1 LKAIIC
7 PKYGPPEV
15 LQLKE
20 IPKPT
25 PKDNEVLIRIYATT
39 VAHGTVLNRSGG
51 TFPSIRWFAVRILFG
66 LRKPRSP
73 ILGNEFSGEVVA
85 IGKDVT
91 FFKKGDQVYG
101 STGMRSGTYAEFKCL
116 PEDGM
121 LSLKPA
127 NMSYAEAAAV
137 PIGGITA
144 LNFMRKGKIEPDHK
158 VLIYGASGSV
168 GTYAV
173 QIAKCFGAEVTGVCS
188 TTNLELVKSLGADHV
203 IDYTTT
209 DFTQSGETY
218 DLIFDAV
225 GKLKKN
231 KKKALKEKGRFI
243 SVMGSNSEKIEMLI
257 FLREKIEAEKIV
269 AAIDRSY
276 PLEEIVKAHRY
287 VEKGHKK
294 GNVVITL
301 NQI

>member
-1 LKAIIC
+1 MKAIIC

-20 IPKPT
+20 LPKPT
-25 PKDNEVLIRIYATT
+25 PRDNELLVRIYATT
-39 VAHGTVLNRSGG
+39 VAFGTALNRSGG
-51 TFPSIRWFAVRILFG
+51 TFPSMEWLAVRIIFG
-66 LRKPRSP
+66 LRRPRRP

-85 IGKDVT
+85 VGKDVKL
-91 FFKKGDQVYG
+91 FKKGDQIYG
-101 STGMRSGTYAEFKCL
+101 STGLKSGTYAEYVCL
-116 PEDGM
+116 RDDGIIA
-121 LSLKPA
+121 LKPD

-144 LNFMRKGKIEPDHK
+144 LNFIQKGNIKPNHK

-173 QIAKCFGAEVTGVCS
+173 QIAKLFGAEVTGVCS
-188 TTNLELVKSLGADHV
+188 SMNLELVKTLGADKV
-203 IDYTTT
+203 IDYTRE
-209 DFTQSGETY
+209 DFTKSVETY

-225 GKLKKN
+225 NKSSGGKSVLKKEGQFLN
-231 KKKALKEKGRFI
+231 VR
-243 SVMGSNSEKIEMLI
+243 GSISEKPEMLI
-257 FLREKIEAEKIV
+257 FLKEKIEDGKII

-276 PLEEIVKAHRY
+276 PLEEIVEAHRY
-287 VEKGHKK
+287 VDKGHKK

-301 NQI
+301 DHI